1 MHKPHIVYAPQC
13 HCVRHLFISYMHRRR
28 FVYSLFASS
37 ALAAAPLTTQAQST
51 LNEPRTQPKKRKK
64 LLPALFPAALSKGST
79 VGIVAPASGVIPD
92 EIKGGVKSLE
102 SLGCTVVLGKSI
114 YRGSAG
120 YLAASDEVRAAE
132 FMEFVRRKDI
142 DAIVCAR
149 GGYGTMRMLH
159 LIDFDEICRNPKIIM
174 GYSDITVL
182 LNAIFQRC
190 NLVTFH
196 GPVAAGEFDE
206 FTRDSVVKT
215 LFTKNYLADI
225 SLPIDTPTTPVDSA
239 QTAKSTTKQTK
250 FSKDKP
256 GRQEKP
262 RTATIA
268 SDDAITYSDSLLFT
282 IGKGGVAQGQ
292 LVGGNLT
299 MLCST
304 LGTPFEV
311 DTRGKI
317 LFLEDVNEEPYRIDR
332 MLTHLWL
339 AGKLQ
344 VAAGIVLGKFHRSEP
359 SGELLP
365 SYNLEEVFRSRFE
378 PLQIPVVGNFQF
390 GHIRAKLTLPVGA
403 VAELDADTKTLSIL
417 EKPVVG

>member
-1 MHKPHIVYAPQC
+1 MN
-13 HCVRHLFISYMHRRR
+13 RRR
-28 FVYSLFASS
+28 FVHSLLAGS
-37 ALAAAPLTTQAQST
+37 AFAAAPLAAEAQSV
-51 LNEPRTQPKKRKK
+51 LSEPQTQPKKRKK
-64 LLPALFPAALSKGST
+64 AMPALFPAGLGKGST
-79 VGIVAPASGVIPD
+79 VGIVAPASGVTPD
-92 EIKGGVKSLE
+92 EIKGGIKSLE

-120 YLAASDEVRAAE
+120 YLAAPDEVRASE
-132 FMEFVRRKDI
+132 FMEFIRRKDI

-149 GGYGTMRMLH
+149 GGYGVMRMLH
-159 LIDFDEICRNPKIIM
+159 LIDFDEICRHPKIIM

-215 LFTKNYLADI
+215 LFTENYLSDT
-225 SLPIDTPTTPVDSA
+225 SLPLDTPTTPLDST
-239 QTAKSTTKQTK
+239 QTAKLTTKHTK
-250 FSKDKP
+250 FSKDKSAKDK
-256 GRQEKP
+256 QEKL
-262 RTATIA
+262 RTAKILP
-268 SDDAITYSDSLLFT
+268 DDSIIYTDSLLST

-299 MLCST
+299 MICST

-317 LFLEDVNEEPYRIDR
+317 VFLEDVNEEPYRIDR
-332 MLTHLWL
+332 MLTQLWL

-344 VAAGIVLGKFHRSEP
+344 VAAGIVLGKFQRSEP
-359 SGELLP
+359 SGEFLP
-365 SYNLEEVFRSRFE
+365 SYSLEEVFRTRLE
-378 PLQIPVVGNFQF
+378 PLQIPVVSNFQF
-390 GHIRAKLTLPVGA
+390 GHVRTKLTLPVGA
-403 VAELDADTKTLSIL
+403 LAELHADNKTLSIV
-417 EKPVVG
+417 EKPVIG